1 MYGKDATIRGGK
13 AVSPVVKGLA
23 GSAMAAPVFYA
34 DERARVKYFYSIIV
48 KNLINGT
55 DKENGKKTI

>member
-1 MYGKDATIRGGK
+1 LRDRQWLR
-13 AVSPVVKGLA
+13 PF
-23 GSAMAAPVFYA
+23 FYA
-34 DERARVKYFYSIIV
+34 DERDRVKYFYSIIV